1 MKINP
6 SEAFVKLEE
15 NYFGSQKHESAEI
28 ERLPEILDG
37 VKCFADVGA
46 SLGQY
51 SYFASKALTGAR
63 FLCVEADP
71 YKAARLRELSA
82 AWAAESGNEFEVI
95 EKAASD
101 KPCTLTFFIP
111 ESHMSSGAF
120 FPLSDTADGWE
131 KVDVQADTLDTILS
145 GVDVDFLKLDV
156 EGAEYRALVGA
167 RELMARC
174 DLRLLLEIAPWGDK
188 ELSHRPSDV
197 LHLLCSYG
205 YDFTVF
211 ENHYLFTKGSSAA
224 GRWVKSRALGF
235 VLDRPELKRTVKNLF
250 NRLRGR

>member
-1 MKINP
+1 
-6 SEAFVKLEE
+6 
-15 NYFGSQKHESAEI
+15 
-28 ERLPEILDG
+28 
-37 VKCFADVGA
+37 
-46 SLGQY
+46 
-51 SYFASKALTGAR
+51 
-63 FLCVEADP
+63 
-71 YKAARLRELSA
+71 
-82 AWAAESGNEFEVI
+82 
-95 EKAASD
+95 
-101 KPCTLTFFIP
+101 
-111 ESHMSSGAF
+111 MSSGAI
-120 FPLSDTADGWE
+120 FPLSDTADGQE

-211 ENHYLFTKGSSAA
+211 ENHYLFTKGGYAA